1 VERAARDL
9 YTSWSTL
16 ASTPADAARELALS
30 QLILGSARDS
40 LRDKHRLIIV
50 PDGDLKSIPF
60 GALLLDSARTRLM
73 DTHEIA
79 YRPTVAP
86 GRTDTSETAN
96 VRSARRMLLVG
107 DPTASAGSVA
117 TPGLLTD
124 PWAWQPLP
132 GSRREIASI
141 EQIATGWDSYVL
153 LGAQGTKQSLLNLP
167 LETFHTIHFAT
178 HARLDV
184 LDPQLSSI
192 VLSSGDANV
201 GSSTLSVREIVG
213 FKLSADVVVL
223 SACEGSLGKDYRGQ
237 LSFGL
242 SEAFLLAGAR
252 NVLGSLWRV
261 SDEAAQAYMQHFYRE
276 YVQHDT
282 EPARAAQVAARA
294 LSRQAEFAHPFFWA
308 PFVVTQQ

>member
-1 VERAARDL
+1 M
-9 YTSWSTL
+9 
-16 ASTPADAARELALS
+16 
-30 QLILGSARDS
+30 DS
-40 LRDKHRLIIV
+40 
-50 PDGDLKSIPF
+50 
-60 GALLLDSARTRLM
+60 
-73 DTHEIA
+73 HEIA

-86 GRTDTSETAN
+86 GRTDMSETAN
-96 VRSARRMLLVG
+96 VRAARRILLVG
-107 DPTASAGSVA
+107 DPTAGAGSVT
-117 TPGLLTD
+117 TPGPLTD

-141 EQIATGWDSYVL
+141 EQIANGWDSYVL
-153 LGAQGTKQSLLNLP
+153 LGAEGTKQSLLSLP

-192 VLSSGDANV
+192 VLSSRDANV

-213 FKLSADVVVL
+213 FKLHADVVVL